1 MQVRQCQKGNYM
13 AHSTQV
19 HFVAYESI
27 NPSLKSYTEGKKSS
41 VYLYFAKLQLL
52 EILEHFIF
60 SCLNTVFLPCHTVF
74 RRSHD
79 FYTRLKSSLFYKTR
93 WIKGN
98 I

>member
-41 VYLYFAKLQLL
+41 VYLYFAKLHLL
-52 EILEHFIF
+52 EILEHLIF
-60 SCLNTVFLPCHTVF
+60 SCLNIIFLPAIQC
-74 RRSHD
+74 
-79 FYTRLKSSLFYKTR
+79 LKSHMIFTPTKKLPFL
-93 WIKGN
+93 
-98 I
+98 